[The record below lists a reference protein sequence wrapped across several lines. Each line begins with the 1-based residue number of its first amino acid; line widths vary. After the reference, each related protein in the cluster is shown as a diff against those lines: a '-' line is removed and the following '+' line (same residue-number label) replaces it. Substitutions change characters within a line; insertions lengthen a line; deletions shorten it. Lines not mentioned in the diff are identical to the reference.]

1 MVVEERPKWLS
12 VPKSPGAEPGRG
24 LRGPPLIILPC
35 HQRSLGSQSGKVAA
49 FCPAEGPAC
58 RSEGTFDPA
67 TAMPLEFCMSESLGL
82 DRGALQQAFNM
93 PSTAW

>member
-35 HQRSLGSQSGKVAA
+35 HQRSLGSQSGKAAA

-67 TAMPLEFCMSESLGL
+67 TGALAMPLEFCMSIGYFESLG
-82 DRGALQQAFNM
+82 
-93 PSTAW
+93 